1 MLVFIHDRFSIFS
14 LVTSQIIK
22 STKGKVVIIQL
33 QASGKSIISMHV
45 SKILFFF
52 MKWVCVWLIQVL
64 NMCHPP
70 SKSCILSKSV
80 EQFPN
85 CFAIL
90 STTYM
95 LGFLISE
102 FGFAGKFCSQP
113 RNAMTLADGLMQYNI
128 ALQCIGG
135 CSAGQSNAREKR
147 TEKVRCDECKMT
159 IPILRSIGTQRWF
172 MRLEGVQYLARK

>member
-64 NMCHPP
+64 NMCRPP
-70 SKSCILSKSV
+70 SKSCISSKSV

-85 CFAIL
+85 CLVIL
-90 STTYM
+90 STAYM
-95 LGFLISE
+95 LGFLISK
-102 FGFAGKFCSQP
+102 FGFAGKFCSRP
-113 RNAMTLADGLMQYNI
+113 RNAMILADGLMQCNI
-128 ALQCIGG
+128 ALQCISG
-135 CSAGQSNAREKR
+135 CSTVQGKAIPEKKERKKWDATNARWPFLS
-147 TEKVRCDECKMT
+147 CA
-159 IPILRSIGTQRWF
+159 L
-172 MRLEGVQYLARK
+172 